1 MSDRNMPANTPKAT
15 LIIEAEHPA
24 LAGHFPDAPIVP
36 GVLLLDEMVRAAQS
50 QPGTAWR
57 WRIGAAK
64 FLKPVHP
71 GELLTIEQEA
81 LPNGSLRFCVARG
94 GEPVAQGVLIP
105 ADAPARPY
113 DGPEAD

>member
-1 MSDRNMPANTPKAT
+1 MPTATIPTAT
-15 LIIEAEHPA
+15 LTIEAEHPA

-50 QPGTAWR
+50 QPGPVPWR

-71 GELLTIEQEA
+71 GELLTIEQEV
-81 LPNGSLRFCVARG
+81 LPNGSLRFCIARG

-105 ADAPARPY
+105 ADAPERPN
-113 DGPEAD
+113 DGPEAG